1 MITELVKMRT
11 RELELD
17 IAGARRREKE
27 AGVELERLK
36 AAAARMLDTPA
47 GPPLNGVDG
56 MGPAGST
63 TFDFSSLMGNPTPA
77 PDFMQSYQ
85 NFVPP
90 SLNPLPPSTN
100 PPPML
105 PTFNPQTNQTH
116 FDVDS
121 LLQESNL
128 DGFLNWL
135 PSLGGGGN
143 QPSTM
148 DPAQLDFPQPSFD
161 STAQEQDVSLGASP
175 STLPT
180 PSAKRRASSPAL
192 EVKVE
197 EGEAVASNKRS
208 KKSSRRVV
216 MEDTARCITCATS
229 LARVILRTS
238 SPEGSKT
245 PHFAL
250 KCLNCKPN
258 TSSASEE
265 GAHHGGIVT
274 LELRKRL
281 RASMEAKDEGK
292 WPDERRIFCDI
303 CQRPVASGQI
313 TNGQGR
319 ESLLSSVEII
329 CSACDGKYQR
339 WVGVPECTPCLRDYR
354 CTDVCYSINL
364 HHSSELIPVVRRWRR
379 LPDRYRS
386 MEDEAGLPAWPQNLQ
401 LVAYPVGQPTMVQ
414 SVLTPIVGSGI
425 APARSVCTSPR
436 PTFRL
441 RY

>member
-11 RELELD
+11 TELELD
-17 IAGARRREKE
+17 IAEARRREKE

-148 DPAQLDFPQPSFD
+148 DPAQLDFPQPTFD

-175 STLPT
+175 STLPH
-180 PSAKRRASSPAL
+180 SLSKAESFVSCVGGQSRGRR
-192 EVKVE
+192 
-197 EGEAVASNKRS
+197 
-208 KKSSRRVV
+208 SSRI
-216 MEDTARCITCATS
+216 EQ
-229 LARVILRTS
+229 
-238 SPEGSKT
+238 
-245 PHFAL
+245 
-250 KCLNCKPN
+250 
-258 TSSASEE
+258 
-265 GAHHGGIVT
+265 
-274 LELRKRL
+274 
-281 RASMEAKDEGK
+281 AKQEIQ
-292 WPDERRIFCDI
+292 P
-303 CQRPVASGQI
+303 ASG
-313 TNGQGR
+313 
-319 ESLLSSVEII
+319 
-329 CSACDGKYQR
+329 DGGYCP
-339 WVGVPECTPCLRDYR
+339 VYHL
-354 CTDVCYSINL
+354 CYVFGPG
-364 HHSSELIPVVRRWRR
+364 H
-379 LPDRYRS
+379 
-386 MEDEAGLPAWPQNLQ
+386 PAYIL
-401 LVAYPVGQPTMVQ
+401 A
-414 SVLTPIVGSGI
+414 
-425 APARSVCTSPR
+425 
-436 PTFRL
+436 
-441 RY
+441 